1 MFLRVWKCVE
11 ESHWSPDC
19 DPDWVCAPLPELGT
33 CCLQLCN
40 LRALDEVAYFLEQLS
55 QLKKLIY

>member
-1 MFLRVWKCVE
+1 ME
-11 ESHWSPDC
+11 ENHWSPDS
-19 DPDWVCAPLPELGT
+19 DPDWVCAPFPELGT

-40 LRALDEVAYFLEQLS
+40 FRALDEVAYFLEQLS